1 MFLLKKKDKKKEK
14 KLRSYF
20 IIISKYLLKKLSWV
34 GEIAQWLVITTGFVE
49 VLDSVPSTHLAAH
62 NGL

>member
-1 MFLLKKKDKKKEK
+1 MLLLKKKDKKKEK

-34 GEIAQWLVITTGFVE
+34 GEIAQWLVITAGFVE
-49 VLDSVPSTHLAAH
+49 VLGSVPSTHLATH
-62 NGL
+62 SGL